1 MHPTR
6 ALTPLTHSSPRQ
18 YLCTTSTHAIRQQ
31 LGKKVDERYTGVQR
45 SRHLAQAVPHIFG
58 QSILPLIKFR
68 TVILRKSVEYNCW
81 PTVVRGS
88 NLMMRIAMMAP
99 PLNHGSTMAVEPV
112 DRGNIL
118 DETTVEAGTLAR
130 VFEFFVR
137 TETIVR
143 LVAMGGKSSGN

>member
-1 MHPTR
+1 
-6 ALTPLTHSSPRQ
+6 
-18 YLCTTSTHAIRQQ
+18 
-31 LGKKVDERYTGVQR
+31 
-45 SRHLAQAVPHIFG
+45 
-58 QSILPLIKFR
+58 
-68 TVILRKSVEYNCW
+68 
-81 PTVVRGS
+81 
-88 NLMMRIAMMAP
+88 MMRIAMMAP